1 MNSTKN
7 SSYMSCRDEC
17 KKSDDCTWFSYSAS
31 NNSTCLLY
39 TACAEKDNDIS
50 WISSQKECKNNQ
62 CYIPVKC
69 VESVRRLFQKECIVM
84 YVCDLGFF
92 VNSIHCPPPS
102 NLLTKSISDYD
113 HSY

>member
-84 YVCDLGFF
+84 YV
-92 VNSIHCPPPS
+92 I
-102 NLLTKSISDYD
+102 YD
-113 HSY
+113 SL